1 MLMTEQTMTQTPAE
15 TKRSGE
21 MRSFRKLELRQHGCA
36 YKLLNNALKNPY
48 VLIAP
53 AEIIALGTTIFALGF
68 CIYMSFMRWDLI
80 TGAREFVGLYN
91 YKYIFTDEMFLT
103 SLGNTLIF
111 MLVSV
116 FVGLILKVL
125 IGVFLNKDKPGH
137 NLVQT
142 IMFTPYIIA
151 TVAIASVFRYMMAP
165 SSGVFNQ
172 ILTWLHLPTSQWYMG
187 TDSALMSLAFISIW
201 QGFGYGA
208 LIVISGLRAIPNHV
222 YEAAKLDK
230 SSKPKTFFKI
240 TVPLLSPTIFYL
252 LVTTSVGAFTTFDIV
267 AMMTNGG
274 PGTSTYMLA
283 YYVYMQGIR
292 FMHYGR
298 AMAASVVLLI
308 ITSTLSIINF
318 ALAGKK
324 VHYQ

>member
-1 MLMTEQTMTQTPAE
+1 MSTID
-15 TKRSGE
+15 RSLE
-21 MRSFRKLELRQHGCA
+21 IRAFRKLELKKRGPL
-36 YKLLNNALKNPY
+36 YNILNKALKNPY

-53 AEIIALGTTIFALGF
+53 AVIIAIGTTIFALVF
-68 CIYMSFMRWDLI
+68 CIAMSFMKWDMI
-80 TGAREFVGLYN
+80 TGEREFVGLHN
-91 YKYIFTDEMFLT
+91 YRFIFTDELFLT
-103 SLGNTLIF
+103 SLFNTVVF

-116 FVGLILKVL
+116 FVGLVLKVL
-125 IGVFLNKDKPGH
+125 IGVFLNKNKPGH

-151 TVAIASVFRYMMAP
+151 TVAIAVVFKYMMKP
-165 SSGVFNQ
+165 DNGVFNQ
-172 ILTWLHLPTSQWYMG
+172 ILTWLRLPTSQWYMG
-187 TDSALMSLAFISIW
+187 QDSALMSLAFIFIW
-201 QGFGYGA
+201 QSMGYGA

-222 YEAAKLDK
+222 YEAARLDK

-267 AMMTNGG
+267 QMMTQGG

-308 ITSTLSIINF
+308 ITSSLSIINF